1 MKDVVDDE
9 YVEEDYTGWCP
20 SGDGDPN
27 DGIDEPRINYSK
39 QLAELLVIGQG
50 EILIAASELLSHS
63 VRVK

>member
-1 MKDVVDDE
+1 MMNTWKKIK
-9 YVEEDYTGWCP
+9 WCP

-50 EILIAASELLSHS
+50 KILIAASELLTQSLS
-63 VRVK
+63 SG